1 MGASCRNFQIWE
13 ANDASRRMD
22 VLLQQASEGEE
33 LALLAEFAGELF
45 VKLEICGGDGGS
57 RA

>member
-1 MGASCRNFQIWE
+1 MSVSCRNFQIW
-13 ANDASRRMD
+13 DASRRMD

-33 LALLAEFAGELF
+33 LALLAEFTGELF

>member
-33 LALLAEFAGELF
+33 LALLAEFTGESF
-45 VKLEICGGDGGS
+45 VKLEIGGGDGGS

>member
-13 ANDASRRMD
+13 ANDASRQMD

-33 LALLAEFAGELF
+33 LALLAEFTGELF